1 MYVRICKC
9 RYVYIGM
16 YKRMYEC
23 VCVCVYMYVC
33 LLHVYIDVCMYICMY
48 GNGLEPDEVDDGMG
62 GHHDTLVRLLAIHG
76 EILHEI
82 SHVLRETKI
91 ENYFYIHTYPYGL
104 PDTNIQKVRT
114 CIDK

>member
-1 MYVRICKC
+1 MYVRICIC

-48 GNGLEPDEVDDGMG
+48 GNGFEPDEVDDGMG

-91 ENYFYIHTYPYGL
+91 KITSNPYGL